1 MTASGSGLRIAALI
15 ARVLIVMSLS
25 AVPLGPPGSG
35 QETLAPQ
42 TVEPLP
48 VALEEN
54 ESSAQ
59 GVSVTSHTVT
69 VNGNPI
75 QYRATAGL
83 MPIRDK
89 ADRVIADVFFVAY
102 ERQGAASSP
111 DIGRPITFAFN
122 GGPGSSAVWLH
133 VGGLGPRRAV
143 LPKDGTTLPGSERL
157 KDNEYT
163 WLEFTDL
170 VFVDPVGSGY
180 SRAAPG
186 IDADRFFEVR
196 EDVNVAC
203 EFVRLFVTEHE
214 RWLSPQFIAG
224 ESYGAARAVAMA
236 RRLQEHYGLY
246 IEGLV
251 LLSSALNMG
260 TISFDPGNDLPY
272 VLILPSYAAA
282 AKYHGRLGE
291 KTPHAFGRTLEKVET
306 WALDEYIVSLAKGS
320 LLSEAQFR
328 QTAGRLAEYT
338 GLPEEIIAT
347 SHLRIRNGDF
357 IQELL
362 RVQNRTL
369 GLLDS
374 RVTVV
379 NAWLRRHDWTDP
391 SFFLV
396 QGPFVGA
403 FNGYVRT
410 ELGFKTDLAYISLS
424 ERANQSWNWGGSE
437 HGYLNVAPILSE
449 AMNLDN
455 RLRVFAAAGYYDLTT
470 PYLSQEYVFNHL
482 DLPLNLRK
490 NITFRRYQCGH
501 QIYTS
506 TDSLRELTGDVRAFM
521 SESDP
526 R

>member
-1 MTASGSGLRIAALI
+1 MTASGSGFRIAEPA
-15 ARVLIVMSLS
+15 ARLLIVMSLS
-25 AVPLGPPGSG
+25 VAFLGPPASG
-35 QETLAPQ
+35 QETLTPQ
-42 TVEPLP
+42 TVGPVP
-48 VALEEN
+48 VAQEEN

-59 GVSVTSHTVT
+59 GASGTSHTVT
-69 VNGNPI
+69 VNGDPI
-75 QYRATAGL
+75 PYRATAGL

-89 ADRVIADVFFVAY
+89 TDRVIADIFFVAY
-102 ERQGAASSP
+102 ERLGPTSSL
-111 DIGRPITFAFN
+111 DAGRPITFAFN

-133 VGGLGPRRAV
+133 MGGLGPRRAV
-143 LPKDGTTLPGSERL
+143 LPRDGTTVPDADRL
-157 KDNEYT
+157 EDNEYA

-170 VFVDPVGSGY
+170 VFVDPVGSGF

-186 IDADRFFEVR
+186 VDAGQFFEVQ

-272 VLILPSYAAA
+272 VLILPSYSAAA
-282 AKYHGRLGE
+282 RYHGRLGG
-291 KTPHAFGRTLEKVET
+291 KTPHAFERTLEKVET
-306 WALDEYIVSLAKGS
+306 WALNEYIVSLAKGS
-320 LLSEAQFR
+320 LLSEAQLR

-338 GLPEEIIAT
+338 GLPQEIIAT

-357 IQELL
+357 IQDLL
-362 RVQNRTL
+362 RAQNRTL

-374 RVTVV
+374 RVTVG

-396 QGPFVGA
+396 QGPFVAA

-410 ELGFKTDLAYISLS
+410 ELGFRTDLAYIFLS

-437 HGYLNVAPILSE
+437 HSYLNVAPILAE

-455 RLRVFAAAGYYDLTT
+455 RLRVFAAAGYCDLTT

-482 DLPLNLRK
+482 DLPTSLRK
-490 NITFRRYQCGH
+490 NITFRRYPSGH

-506 TDSLRELTGDVRAFM
+506 TDALRQLTGDVRAFVAGLAA
-521 SESDP
+521 

>member
-1 MTASGSGLRIAALI
+1 MTASGSGFRIAGLVARFLI
-15 ARVLIVMSLS
+15 ALSLS
-25 AVPLGPPGSG
+25 AAFLGPPASG
-35 QETLAPQ
+35 QETLGPR
-42 TVEPLP
+42 TVEPVP
-48 VALEEN
+48 VALEES

-59 GVSVTSHTVT
+59 QTSVTGHTVT

-75 QYRATAGL
+75 PYRATAGL

-89 ADRVIADVFFVAY
+89 ADQVVAEIFFVAY
-102 ERQGAASSP
+102 ERQGATSSP
-111 DIGRPITFAFN
+111 DTSRPITFAFN

-133 VGGLGPRRAV
+133 MGGLGPRRAV
-143 LPKDGTTLPGSERL
+143 LPKDGTTLPDADRL
-157 KDNEYT
+157 QDNEYT

-170 VFVDPVGSGY
+170 VFVDPVGSGF

-186 IDADRFFEVR
+186 VDPGQFFEVR
-196 EDVNVAC
+196 EDVNIAC
-203 EFVRLFVTEHE
+203 EFVRLFATEHE
-214 RWLSPQFIAG
+214 RWLSPQFIVG

-282 AKYHGRLGE
+282 ARYHGRLGE
-291 KTPHAFGRTLEKVET
+291 KTPHAFERTLEKVET
-306 WALDEYIVSLAKGS
+306 WALDEYIVSLASGS

-338 GLPEEIIAT
+338 GLPEETIAA
-347 SHLRIRNGDF
+347 SHLRIGNGDF

-362 RVQNRTL
+362 RARNRTL

-374 RVTVV
+374 RVTVG

-396 QGPFVGA
+396 QGPLVA
-403 FNGYVRT
+403 ALNGYVRT

-424 ERANQSWNWGGSE
+424 DRANRSWNWGGSE
-437 HGYLNVAPILSE
+437 HGYLNVAPVLAE
-449 AMNLDN
+449 AMSLDN

-482 DLPLNLRK
+482 GLPLNLRK
-490 NITFRRYQCGH
+490 NITFRRYHCGH

-506 TDSLRELTGDVRAFM
+506 TESLRELTGDVRAFM
-521 SESDP
+521 IQSNT